1 MRAYLPDYSVF
12 TPETLDEAVEALD
25 SDEEI
30 WPLAGGTDLMVY
42 MESGNWD
49 PCTFLNLYGLKDIE
63 REPQLNGGLTLGPLS
78 TYSHNRKIDDVR
90 NAYPMLAT
98 ASREISVLALQ
109 SRATWIGNIVNGS
122 PAADGVPP
130 LMAYD
135 ATLELRSAT
144 DGTREVPLSDFYSGY
159 KQMDRED
166 NELVTA
172 VYLPDPGEDWR
183 EYYNK
188 IGTRR
193 FQAITKTLLAGR
205 IKMDGNTVEDVRRC
219 FASVAPYTLRAEETE
234 QLLRGEEL
242 TEELINEAAEAIQE
256 EIQPIDDIRSNE
268 TYRRK
273 VTSNLVRDFLHG
285 NENSE

>member
-25 SDEEI
+25 SDEEV

-42 MESGNWD
+42 MESGDWN

-63 REPQLNGGLTLGPLS
+63 REPRLNGGLTLSPLS
-78 TYSHNRKIDDVR
+78 TYSHTRKIENVKSS
-90 NAYPMLAT
+90 YPMLAT
-98 ASREISVLALQ
+98 AAREISVLALQ
-109 SRATWIGNIVNGS
+109 SRATWIGNIVNAS
-122 PAADGVPP
+122 PAADGVPA

-135 ATLELRSAT
+135 ARVELQSMT
-144 DGTREVPLSDFYSGY
+144 KGTREVPLSKFYSGY
-159 KQMDRED
+159 KQMDRE
-166 NELVTA
+166 NHELVTA
-172 VYLPDPGEDWR
+172 VHLPAPENDWC

-205 IKMDGNTVEDVRRC
+205 IKMEGNTVEDVRLC
-219 FASVAPYTLRAEETE
+219 FASVAPYTLRATETE
-234 QLLRGEEL
+234 DLIRGEEL
-242 TEELINEAAEAIQE
+242 TPELIEEASEAIQE

-273 VTSNLVRDFLHG
+273 VTSNLVRDFL
-285 NENSE
+285 STD